1 MRVLVTGAGGYIGI
15 PLCEALLSQGHDVIA
30 LDRYFFGKEKLGS
43 LACDHHLTVIVQ
55 DIRSFDPG
63 LFDGVEAVVDLA
75 GLSND
80 LTADLDPRLTRQ
92 INELGAA
99 RVMCEARARG
109 VRRYVYSSSASVY
122 GHGAKPGLTEA
133 DECRPQT
140 TYARSKLNAE
150 RRLMSLAA
158 PGFEPVVFRYA
169 TIFGLAP
176 RMRFDLAV
184 NIMTLRAIQEHV
196 IYIMGGGEQWR
207 PFVHVHDV
215 VDALL
220 LGLTEDA
227 DLVAGQTFNVG
238 HESMNHQIKDIA
250 RFVLDAVP
258 NTTVQSLPDNPDTR
272 SYNLSFEKIRK
283 VLGYVPKR
291 TIPDGIAEIK
301 QAVERGRVQATDPTC
316 YTLQW
321 YKSLMEWQK
330 LIADLSVDG
339 RLL

>member
-15 PLCEALLSQGHDVIA
+15 PLCRDLLAAGHQVVA
-30 LDRYFFGKEKLGS
+30 LDRYFFGKEKLGP
-43 LACDHHLTVIVQ
+43 LLCEPGLTVAVQ
-55 DIRSFDPG
+55 DIRTFD
-63 LFDGVEAVVDLA
+63 LDLLNGVEAVVDLA

-80 LTADLDPRLTRQ
+80 MTADLDPELTRQ

-99 RVMCEARARG
+99 RVMREARARG

-122 GHGAKPGLTEA
+122 GHGVKTHLAED

-140 TYARSKLNAE
+140 MYAQSKLSAE
-150 RRLMSLAA
+150 RMLMALATQ
-158 PGFEPVVFRYA
+158 GFEPVVFRYA
-169 TIFGLAP
+169 TIFGVAP

-184 NIMTLRAIQEHV
+184 NIMTLRAIQERV

-207 PFVHVHDV
+207 PFVHVRDV
-215 VDALL
+215 VRALL
-220 LGLTEDA
+220 IGLNEDA
-227 DLVAGQTFNVG
+227 ALVSGQTFNVG

-258 NTTVQSLPDNPDTR
+258 NTTVHNIPDNPDLRT
-272 SYNLSFEKIRK
+272 YNLSFEKIRR
-283 VLGYVPKR
+283 VLGYVPER
-291 TIPDGIAEIK
+291 TIPDGVAEIK
-301 QAVERGRVQATDPTC
+301 QAVERGLIRHDDPTS

-321 YKSLMEWQK
+321 YKSLLEWQTR
-330 LIADLSVDG
+330 ISELSLEG